1 MPSVTVYNTEGQ
13 AVGELELSNKVFGAE
28 INRALM
34 HDAVVMYLANQRVG
48 TASTKTRGEVRGGGR
63 KPWRQKGLGRARHG
77 SIRSPLWVGGG
88 TVFGPKPR
96 DYRQQMPKKARRQ
109 ALRSAL
115 SAKVKAGELVVLD
128 RLELK
133 EPKTRLMA
141 GVLKNLQAPKAL
153 VVTAAPDETVIR
165 SSRNLPGV
173 ETGVAKDLNVYQVLK
188 YPKLIMTR
196 DAVAVV
202 EEVLG

>member
-1 MPSVTVYNTEGQ
+1 MPTVTVYNTEGRP
-13 AVGELELSNKVFGAE
+13 VGELELSPKVFDAE
-28 INRALM
+28 LNEALI
-34 HDAVVMYLANQRVG
+34 HDAVVQYLANQRVG
-48 TASTKTRGEVRGGGR
+48 TAKVKSRAEVRGGGR
-63 KPWRQKGLGRARHG
+63 KPWRQKGLGRARVG

-88 TVFGPKPR
+88 VVFGPHPR
-96 DYRQQMPKKARRQ
+96 EWRQRMPRKARRQ

-115 SAKVKAGELVVLD
+115 SAKLRAGELVVLD
-128 RLELK
+128 ELTLP

-141 GVLKNLQAPKAL
+141 QVLNNFETEKAL
-153 VVTAAPDETVIR
+153 LVTREPDAVVQR

-188 YPKLIMTR
+188 YPKMLITR
-196 DAVAVV
+196 DAVAAV